1 MLFFYYGEDNFRAN
15 QKIQAITTKFREK
28 VDPSGQNI
36 VYLEGDHISA
46 DDFFQAVSVMGFL
59 ADKKLIVIK
68 NIFSNKKLSSWQ
80 DALIAYL
87 KKQKDTVDENYLIFF
102 ESGKPDSRTKLYKTL
117 SKIKFVEEFQALSPL
132 ELKRWVKNQFTIGQ
146 REISDANLELL
157 ISFVGPNLWQMHQE
171 INKLIS
177 YCQKEISAENIKDIV
192 QGKIDENIFSL
203 IDALGNRNKA
213 LALKLIEEK
222 LDYGINHQYILTMII
237 RQFRLL
243 IKAKELSGQVKYSGA
258 LMQALKIPKFIA
270 DKTLAQTKLYTREQL
285 VRVYKELLELDEKF
299 KSSQNQEKILFSK
312 MINEL

>member
-15 QKIQAITTKFREK
+15 QKIQAITNKFREK

-80 DALIAYL
+80 DSLIDYL

-102 ESGKPDSRTKLYKTL
+102 ESGKPDSRLKLYKTL
-117 SKIKFVEEFQALSPL
+117 SKIKFVEEFQTLSPL
-132 ELKRWVKNQFTIGQ
+132 ELKKWVKNQFTTAQ

-177 YCQKEISAENIKDIV
+177 YCQKEISAENIKNIV

-285 VRVYKELLELDEKF
+285 VRIYKELLELDEKF
-299 KSSQNQEKILFSK
+299 KSSQNQEKILFTK